1 MYIYTY
7 IYIYIYINISATV
20 PLRHEVECTRVWGM
34 GAGETAPLGIL
45 GIRETGPLGTGKLG
59 KQDPKGTSREPPPSA
74 YFFCVALRSTFLVIF
89 LTSSWDPN
97 FPDFGANLGPTWA
110 QLGAKI
116 DQKSLQEGS
125 KSQPKLHLGFDALL
139 DRFLID
145 FGCDFG
151 AK

>member
-1 MYIYTY
+1 MPSGTI
-7 IYIYIYINISATV
+7 
-20 PLRHEVECTRVWGM
+20 VECSRALV
-34 GAGETAPLGIL
+34 GAWDPWD
-45 GIRETGPLGTGKLG
+45 PGTVVLEI
-59 KQDPKGTSREPPPSA
+59 PKGFLWGQQED
-74 YFFCVALRSTFLVIF
+74 RSLLPRPCFSIIF

-139 DRFLID
+139 DRILID
-145 FGCDFG
+145 VGCDFG